1 MAELTNVVMM
11 RSMMV
16 NYMMASPV
24 LSALSMGVLKQA
36 LHPRL
41 SLFDTA
47 KNPLLRFGLKA
58 MAYDQFC
65 AGSTKSAV
73 AKKIDTLRGVGY
85 QGVALCYGRETEVK
99 SGSNSHQ
106 SLLEQEA
113 QNLEAAHQ
121 WKEGL
126 LHTLDCLSEG
136 DYLAIK

>member
-1 MAELTNVVMM
+1 MAELSNPVMM

-16 NYMMASPV
+16 NYMMASPL
-24 LSALSMGVLKQA
+24 LSWLSMGVLRQA

-41 SLFDTA
+41 AIFDTE

-65 AGSTKSAV
+65 AGSTKAAV
-73 AKKIDTLRGVGY
+73 ARKIKSLRGVGY
-85 QGVALCYGRETEVK
+85 QGVALCYGRETVLK
-99 SGSNSHQ
+99 GDSNSKQ
-106 SLLEQEA
+106 SSMEQEA

-126 LHTLDCLSEG
+126 LNTLDCLSEG
-136 DYLAIK
+136 DFLAIK